1 MSIFLAIVVVAV
13 AVAVSA
19 GLGAILVGGL
29 LRRLQPQVST
39 PGLLRG
45 GLWVGMLERAIVT
58 GAIALG
64 EPAAVAVVIAV
75 KGLGRYPELR
85 DTEPAVRAQASEQ
98 FIIGTLASLGWAGLI
113 GFGARITLL
122 AVL

>member
-1 MSIFLAIVVVAV
+1 MTVLIVIAVVLL
-13 AVAVSA
+13 AVAVSS
-19 GLGAILVGGL
+19 GLGALLVGGL
-29 LRRLQPQVST
+29 LKRLAPSVET
-39 PGLLRG
+39 PGILRG

-85 DTEPAVRAQASEQ
+85 DTSPEVRPQASEQ

-113 GFGARITLL
+113 GFLARATLT